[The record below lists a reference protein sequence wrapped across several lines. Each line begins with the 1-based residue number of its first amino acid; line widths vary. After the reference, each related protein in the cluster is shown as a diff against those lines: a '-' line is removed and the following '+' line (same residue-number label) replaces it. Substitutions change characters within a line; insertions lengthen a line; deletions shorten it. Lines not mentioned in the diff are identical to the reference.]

1 MAGLYRRGTTARA
14 TEQFVE
20 AYRAIVTKRDT
31 RQFAP
36 DPIPEDVLHRILQ
49 AGRMAGSAKN
59 AQPVRLIVLRDPDRK
74 AEIAACGQFA
84 MHVPGCAVAVAIAL
98 APEEGRAE
106 GFTIFRGP
114 FDAGRAAQNMMVAA
128 WAEGVASCPASMHD
142 FECARTTLGLP
153 EGYVVANVI
162 AFGYPASAAPA
173 AGARP
178 RLPLDDFVHWERW

>member
-1 MAGLYRRGTTARA
+1 
-14 TEQFVE
+14 VE

-36 DPIPEDVLHRILQ
+36 DPIPGEVLQRILQ

-59 AQPVRLIVLRDPDRK
+59 AQPVRLVVLTDPARK

-84 MHVPGCAVAVAIAL
+84 PHVPGCAVAVAIVL
-98 APEEGRAE
+98 APEEGREE

-114 FDAGRAAQNMMVAA
+114 FDAGRTAQNMMVAA
-128 WAEGVASCPASMHD
+128 WAEGVSSCPASMHD
-142 FECARTTLGLP
+142 FECARKTLGLP

-162 AFGYPASAAPA
+162 AFGYPASAAP
-173 AGARP
+173 GPGGRP
-178 RLPLDDFVHWERW
+178 RLPLDDYVHRERWQGDK